1 MLASGMTRHWYFLN
15 HDSSNKIV
23 QYYMVAIVSLSFYSC
38 SQHLS
43 RAAVKL
49 SELGHRREAVKIM
62 LKLAAIKRAFA
73 EDGITLEERQ
83 DNLLEVPHVRR
94 RATDTDTL
102 APASYPPIRKHS
114 CLNTLALL
122 LIASVYVLT

>member
-1 MLASGMTRHWYFLN
+1 MLASGMTRHCYFLN

-43 RAAVKL
+43 RAAAKL

-83 DNLLEVPHVRR
+83 DNLLEVPHVRK
-94 RATDTDTL
+94 RATDKDTL
-102 APASYPPIRKHS
+102 ALASYPPIRKHS
-114 CLNTLALL
+114 CLNTFALL